1 MLWLVS
7 KTPPY
12 PPTGMG
18 KSKEGEEVSY
28 LVSNPLSGGVQDRQS
43 TEPHNYTLQGI
54 SLAHLER

>member
-12 PPTGMG
+12 PPKRMG

-28 LVSNPLSGGVQDRQS
+28 LVVK
-43 TEPHNYTLQGI
+43 
-54 SLAHLER
+54 SLVGRCAGQAEYRTP